1 MHIIITIILIEVHGN
16 LIKMLYLH
24 IQKLHFTSGMKNQT
38 ARGLARSRT
47 LPRHVVGFRHSPAL
61 IPGFTMLQGVV
72 EEVSRSRELLK
83 VSEGKVMI
91 WQRLDH
97 HFLVGGWVST
107 PLKNMRTSNWD
118 FSPQGSG

>member
-1 MHIIITIILIEVHGN
+1 
-16 LIKMLYLH
+16 
-24 IQKLHFTSGMKNQT
+24 MKNQT

-83 VSEGKVMI
+83 VSEGKVT
-91 WQRLDH
+91 LDKGWIIIFKSWWLSFNPFEKYARQIGI
-97 HFLVGGWVST
+97 FL
-107 PLKNMRTSNWD
+107 PR
-118 FSPQGSG
+118 